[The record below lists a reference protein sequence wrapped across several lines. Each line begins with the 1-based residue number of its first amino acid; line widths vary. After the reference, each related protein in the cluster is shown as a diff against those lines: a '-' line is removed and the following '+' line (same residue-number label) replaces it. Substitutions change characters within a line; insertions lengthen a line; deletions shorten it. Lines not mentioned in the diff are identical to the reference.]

1 MYVCLVDV
9 LTPASS
15 PSSEAFVASNG
26 QDENSSGSLAL
37 ECRVCADR
45 ASGFH
50 YGVHACE
57 GCKVSV
63 HAKRTVENFHTSAKS
78 QYQNTLNFF
87 LLVISADNVLHFH
100 NHKSVRG
107 RKHLSADTRVNRKH
121 VSFWS
126 IFIAALAKRLR
137 VPPRL
142 VPPSYM

>member
-1 MYVCLVDV
+1 MYICFVDV

-15 PSSEAFVASNG
+15 PSSEVFASSAV

-63 HAKRTVENFHTSAKS
+63 HAKLTVENSHTIAKS
-78 QYQNTLNFF
+78 QNLNALNFF
-87 LLVISADNVLHFH
+87 LLGINADTALHFH
-100 NHKSVRG
+100 NHKPVRD
-107 RKHLSADTRVNRKH
+107 RKHLSTHTRVNRKH
-121 VSFWS
+121 VSFCS
-126 IFIAALAKRLR
+126 IFIAAFAK

-142 VPPSYM
+142 VLSSYM

>member
-1 MYVCLVDV
+1 MYVVDV

-15 PSSEAFVASNG
+15 PSSEVFVASTG

-63 HAKRTVENFHTSAKS
+63 RAVENSHTSAKS

-87 LLVISADNVLHFH
+87 PACD
-100 NHKSVRG
+100 
-107 RKHLSADTRVNRKH
+107 
-121 VSFWS
+121 
-126 IFIAALAKRLR
+126 
-137 VPPRL
+137 
-142 VPPSYM
+142 